1 MYIPT
6 AEQLLEARA
15 HLGHLRSRW
24 NPRMRPYI
32 FMEKDRIH
40 LIDVLKTQRLLED
53 AAKAAREIARQ
64 GRAILYVGTKKQAR
78 EILKEMAESVGM
90 PYVTERWLGGM
101 LTNYKTIRRSIT
113 KMEAIERMMR
123 DGTFDKISKR
133 ERLQKLRE
141 KEKLE
146 RFLGGIAR
154 MPHFP
159 PAGIYIVDIVEEE
172 IAVAEAT
179 RLNIPTFAM
188 VDTNADPTKVTF
200 PIPANDDS
208 TKSIELITGVI
219 TAAIREGIEA
229 AKAESLVKGA
239 EA

>member
-1 MYIPT
+1 MVIPSV
-6 AEQLLEARA
+6 EELLEARV

-32 FMEKDRIH
+32 FLEKDKIH
-40 LIDVLKTQRLLED
+40 LIDVLKTQRLLEE
-53 AAKAAREIARQ
+53 AARAVREIARQ

-113 KMEAIERMMR
+113 KMEAVERMMR
-123 DGTFDKISKR
+123 DGTFEKISKR

-146 RFLGGIAR
+146 RFLGGIAK

-159 PAGIYIVDIVEEE
+159 PAAVFIVDIVEEA
-172 IAVAEAT
+172 IAVAEAQ
-179 RLNIPTFAM
+179 RLNIPTIAM
-188 VDTNADPTKVTF
+188 VDTNADPTAVVY

-208 TKSIELITGVI
+208 TRSIELISGVI

-229 AKAESLVKGA
+229 AKAESVARSG
-239 EA
+239 EE

>member
-53 AAKAAREIARQ
+53 AARAVREIARQ

-133 ERLQKLRE
+133 ERLHKLRE